1 MLTVKMLKTFTGRVN
16 WSTNPLY
23 LRDEYIWLM
32 KNVGIIAGGYS
43 SEYEISVLSAT
54 NIKNNFPKEFAVYLI
69 LMDRQG
75 WKVRLDDGTLI
86 PVDSTN
92 LSFEQQGQT
101 VKIDVA
107 IMYIHGNPGENGKLQ
122 SYLDM
127 IQVPYINSGPLASQ
141 LSFDKWFCNQFLK
154 GFGFNVA
161 DSIYLSN
168 PTERPSDEEIINRLK
183 LPLFVKPCD
192 SGSSYGISRVNKVE
206 ELDNAITAAFKEGRT
221 VVLERFLAG
230 TEVTCGVFRG
240 KNGVEALPLVE
251 IISENEF
258 FDYAAKYQGLS
269 QEITPA
275 RISDE
280 LTVEVQRIS
289 KEVYQL
295 LQLRSIA
302 RIDFMIENGVPY
314 IIEVNTTP
322 GFSGES
328 IVPKMI
334 KQAGKTMT
342 SFWEEIV
349 QVEFTD
355 LQSR

>member
-1 MLTVKMLKTFTGRVN
+1 M
-16 WSTNPLY
+16 
-23 LRDEYIWLM
+23 
-32 KNVGIIAGGYS
+32 NVGIIAGGYS
-43 SEYEISVLSAT
+43 SEFEISVLSAT
-54 NIKNNFPKEFAVYLI
+54 NIKENFPKGFNVYLI
-69 LMDRQG
+69 LMNREG
-75 WKVRLDDGTLI
+75 WNVRLTDGALI
-86 PVDSTN
+86 PVDASN
-92 LSFEQQGQT
+92 LTFLYNGQT
-101 VKIDVA
+101 TKIDVA
-107 IMYIHGNPGENGKLQ
+107 IVYIHGDPGENGKLQ
-122 SYLDM
+122 AYLEM
-127 IQVPYINSGPLASQ
+127 INVPFINSGPLASQ

-154 GFGFNVA
+154 GFGFKVA
-161 DSIYLSN
+161 DSIYLSS
-168 PTERPSDEEIINRLK
+168 PSERATNDEIIDRLK

-192 SGSSYGISRVNKVE
+192 SGSSVGISRVKKPE
-206 ELDNAITAAFKEGRT
+206 DLDTAIQNAFKEGRT

-230 TEVTCGVFRG
+230 TEVTCGVYRG

-251 IISENEF
+251 IVSENEF
-258 FDYAAKYQGLS
+258 FDYEAKYQGLS

-280 LTVEVQRIS
+280 LTKEVQRIA

-302 RIDFMIENGVPY
+302 RIDFMLENGVPY

-334 KQAGKTMT
+334 KQAGKTIT
-342 SFWEEIV
+342 SLWEEIV